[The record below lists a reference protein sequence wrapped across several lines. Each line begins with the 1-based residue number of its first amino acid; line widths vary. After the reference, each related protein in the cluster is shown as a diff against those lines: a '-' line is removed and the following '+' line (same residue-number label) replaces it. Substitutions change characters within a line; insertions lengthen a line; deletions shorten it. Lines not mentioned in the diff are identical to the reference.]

1 MGNLTLE
8 GRIVVFKAL
17 TISKM
22 VFLALLTKIL
32 YPEVKELEKIRKTF
46 LWKNAAPKIKHETTC
61 KDCKD
66 VGLKNFDRSCK
77 IVSLQCSWIKTLY
90 NEYFHAWKLTPL
102 HLVTMS
108 FGSTLKFHSNIKKKK
123 ALLKKLLS
131 FYRDICINWRTQFS
145 SCSETPGCLLS
156 QFLWFNKYIQIK
168 DLRV

>member
-90 NEYFHAWKLTPL
+90 NEYFHAWKLIPL

-123 ALLKKLLS
+123 HYLKNFYRSTEIFVLIGGHNFRHVLKPQVAFFRS
-131 FYRDICINWRTQFS
+131 FYGLTSIF
-145 SCSETPGCLLS
+145 
-156 QFLWFNKYIQIK
+156 K
-168 DLRV
+168 